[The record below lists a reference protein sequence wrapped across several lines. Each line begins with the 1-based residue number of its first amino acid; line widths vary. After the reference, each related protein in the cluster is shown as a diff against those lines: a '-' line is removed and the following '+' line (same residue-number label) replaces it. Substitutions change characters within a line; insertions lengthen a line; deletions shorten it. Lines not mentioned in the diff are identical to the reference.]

1 MSDPTTT
8 TQHHPAQDGGLP
20 GVIASTI
27 PIGLVLGLLVW
38 LMKPWKRSNLPRA
51 RVIEHRDNEEP

>member
-1 MSDPTTT
+1 MSPTTT
-8 TQHHPAQDGGLP
+8 AQHHPAQDGGLP

-27 PIGLVLGLLVW
+27 PIGLVLVLLVW

-51 RVIEHRDNEEP
+51 RLMEHRDNEDE